1 MTIGRGDSTKNSVS
15 APVGASSSA
24 ERERDELAAYFKYPA
39 LGGLFEQAD
48 PAALT
53 RLRRRFQTINSD
65 LQRIVRQGTQA
76 EAARAAAVSR
86 ALEITLDLFDQ
97 LEQMQRGDRTSA

>member
-1 MTIGRGDSTKNSVS
+1 MMIGRGDNTKNSVS

-24 ERERDELAAYFKYPA
+24 ERERELAAYFKYPA

-48 PAALT
+48 PAALA
-53 RLRRRFQTINSD
+53 RLRQRFQTLNND

-76 EAARAAAVSR
+76 EAARAASVSR

-97 LEQMQRGDRTSA
+97 LEQLQRGDRTTA